1 MFDLFWRMTS
11 ARIDRNRIQRT
22 ELIAWLQ
29 IYHIRLTTLE
39 INALEKM
46 DEQYIMTLNE
56 ETKLN
61 DERRRDK

>member
-1 MFDLFWRMTS
+1 MTS